1 MPPITLTVDMAQ
13 RQGIQIGAT
22 GMQSFSLCRSGA
34 GDPHGAG
41 HAQGLR
47 AAGS

>member
-13 RQGIQIGAT
+13 RQIIQI
-22 GMQSFSLCRSGA
+22 GA